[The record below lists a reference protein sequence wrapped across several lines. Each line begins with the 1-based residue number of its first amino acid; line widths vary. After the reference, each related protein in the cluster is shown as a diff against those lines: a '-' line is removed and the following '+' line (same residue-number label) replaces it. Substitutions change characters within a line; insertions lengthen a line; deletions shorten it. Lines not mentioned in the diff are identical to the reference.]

1 MEYTNE
7 EATLLCA
14 RLLRQGYVKKTEFPT
29 LELDE
34 HLLKEVQDKLAQV
47 GLELVL
53 NTYSSFYAV
62 RFQPKTQET
71 IDQSNN
77 LSLKNSEV
85 AMLVILWCKLILPK
99 RISMETSLKAKEA
112 EFHAASGEASRQNEL
127 PLGQPTPEPAMPPL
141 ETLSKEEA
149 EIMEKE
155 KKESDKIFVKMKEL
169 WAEFGEH
176 FSSKTFFKAVLTR
189 LSRLQFIRIHN
200 EIITEGIF
208 SAAKRRTLGGYAFH
222 RNAAVQKPRHA
233 SPSCASSVSPILIS
247 CPSRALHSSRSP
259 LAYSRPRVVRA
270 CCSDNCANA
279 ASATPVSNHA

>member
-1 MEYTNE
+1 
-7 EATLLCA
+7 
-14 RLLRQGYVKKTEFPT
+14 
-29 LELDE
+29 
-34 HLLKEVQDKLAQV
+34 
-47 GLELVL
+47 
-53 NTYSSFYAV
+53 
-62 RFQPKTQET
+62 
-71 IDQSNN
+71 
-77 LSLKNSEV
+77 
-85 AMLVILWCKLILPK
+85 MLVILWCKLILPK

-208 SAAKRRTLGGYAFH
+208 LDLLIDGQQMANEIKRSA
-222 RNAAVQKPRHA
+222 
-233 SPSCASSVSPILIS
+233 
-247 CPSRALHSSRSP
+247 
-259 LAYSRPRVVRA
+259 LAYKLA
-270 CCSDNCANA
+270 GLGEDDDEKEDFMDGEDDDE
-279 ASATPVSNHA
+279 TEEMIEVSELEGSEEMEEDELEEETD